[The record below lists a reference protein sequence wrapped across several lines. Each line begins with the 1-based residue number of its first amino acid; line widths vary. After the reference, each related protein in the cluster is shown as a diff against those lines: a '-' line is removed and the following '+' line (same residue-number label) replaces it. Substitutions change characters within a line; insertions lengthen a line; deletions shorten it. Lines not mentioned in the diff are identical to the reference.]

1 MVTKINILL
10 HTMKFLLYCQKEI
23 VAMVFIHF
31 IVILYLF
38 CNDILILSHDEETY
52 LPICL
57 LERFAIF
64 LSAKMNL
71 RETLHQRTKMF

>member
-1 MVTKINILL
+1 MNILL
-10 HTMKFLLYCQKEI
+10 HTLKFLFYCQKEI
-23 VAMVFIHF
+23 VAMVFIYF

-38 CNDILILSHDEETY
+38 CNIFILSHDEQTY

-71 RETLHQRTKMF
+71 RETLHQRTKIF

>member
-1 MVTKINILL
+1 MVTKTNILL
-10 HTMKFLLYCQKEI
+10 HTMKFLFYCQKEI

-38 CNDILILSHDEETY
+38 CNDIFILSHDEETY

-57 LERFAIF
+57 LELFVIF

-71 RETLHQRTKMF
+71 RETFHQRTKMF